1 MTEIVIKKLFI
12 PPQCTFL
19 KSAEHDFRLFFHR
32 TWGNDVLVQ
41 RTRIYEDEKN
51 IMFCLSWRGK
61 SCQVKNYPFLFLEME
76 WATSFLCLFVVCIWC
91 HLEED
96 RKCIDLENGFKHVM
110 YVFCAN
116 MCILCYIQNHLHLKV
131 FFMAKWENKPKSYIV
146 LAKAC
151 LKLCHFLL
159 VKYVF
164 VNVNSVF

>member
-1 MTEIVIKKLFI
+1 
-12 PPQCTFL
+12 
-19 KSAEHDFRLFFHR
+19 
-32 TWGNDVLVQ
+32 
-41 RTRIYEDEKN
+41 
-51 IMFCLSWRGK
+51 MFCLSWRGK
-61 SCQVKNYPFLFLEME
+61 SCLVKNYPFLFLEME

-164 VNVNSVF
+164 VIVNSDFWIFIMFKYQIHFQPPWQYEKVQKESENSVSVSFPNLS